1 MVNDKER
8 LKNALDSMIYLPH
21 LKDTQAHS
29 VLAAL
34 LPDPNCPRGS
44 GRPWDRGDLFRRLKT
59 FRPAT
64 WFAKPESISASECAR
79 RGWEN
84 TEVDKLTCE
93 SCNAAV
99 SCPIPPHLLPNEAAK
114 AGEQCKQRMT
124 QAHDLSCPWRGT
136 VCSKSLLKFPE
147 MPRNVML
154 YDFKDRLDGMLQLVC
169 VPPLSKD
176 ALDMLFSGTLGPHVK
191 RLAALGPQEV
201 LGSFTDDTTREA
213 SEDDLIQGTATFR
226 QDKYL
231 QRLRIIA
238 LCGWSLE
245 ILSSNSSS
253 EAKSTSTTE
262 YASNNCHGT
271 IGPESSAF
279 VCGLCGAKAGLWMFF
294 PNCKPQASSKPGREG
309 KFTVGLD
316 VGRFAVGSLKK
327 SDRMSGGIQLGALS
341 RNIAIDL
348 STTIAGG
355 SLSQIGSK
363 GDAKVVEANTS
374 DTVDKYE
381 QPVFGFQALQTK
393 KRARNADLTNSPNQ
407 EKKQRQD
414 FGNDDTKSLSGALAI
429 QYETL
434 IADPID
440 PLSLHRSYCPWVH
453 SPSGSSGANSD
464 DSVASASS
472 GSTGWQWAVRQLL
485 TAAVPDRNGHL
496 SGLTL
501 PKDAGNGQEGSDDQ
515 SRGWDPSALL
525 RNVLSKLEVKKV

>member
-1 MVNDKER
+1 MANDKER

-64 WFAKPESISASECAR
+64 WFAKPDSISASECAR

-84 TEVDKLTCE
+84 TELDKLTCE

-99 SCPIPPHLLPNEAAK
+99 SCPISPHLLPNEAAK

-136 VCSKSLLKFPE
+136 VCSKSLLRFPE

-154 YDFKDRLDGMLQLVC
+154 YDFKDRLEGMLQLVC

-176 ALDMLFSGTLGPHVK
+176 AIDMLFSGTLGPHVK
-191 RLAALGPQEV
+191 RLAALGPQEI
-201 LGSFTDDTTREA
+201 LGSLRDDTTREA

-245 ILSSNSSS
+245 VLSSNSTS
-253 EAKSTSTTE
+253 EAKSTNINQCAST
-262 YASNNCHGT
+262 NCHGT

-294 PNCKPQASSKPGREG
+294 PNCKPQASSKQGREG

-316 VGRFAVGSLKK
+316 VGRFASLRT
-327 SDRMSGGIQLGALS
+327 SDRMSGCLMGALS

-355 SLSQIGSK
+355 SLSLGSR
-363 GDAKVVEANTS
+363 GDAKVVDANTS
-374 DTVDKYE
+374 DNNSE
-381 QPVFGFQALQTK
+381 QPVFGFQALHTK
-393 KRARNADLTNSPNQ
+393 KRARNADFPNS

-414 FGNDDTKSLSGALAI
+414 LGNHDKNVGRALSGMLDI
-429 QYETL
+429 QYET
-434 IADPID
+434 IVADPVD

-453 SPSGSSGANSD
+453 SPPGSSGANSD
-464 DSVASASS
+464 DSVASATTE
-472 GSTGWQWAVRQLL
+472 STGWQWAVRQLL
-485 TAAVPDRNGHL
+485 AAAVPDRNVHL

-501 PKDAGNGQEGSDDQ
+501 TKDAGNGQEGSDDQ

-525 RNVLSKLEVKKV
+525 RNVLSKLEIKKL